1 MSSSISSFPEVRIGE
16 SSKLVVHLNEM
27 IFGTRR
33 SGAGKYGGTLPRSG
47 KAAKVVRKDLLFM
60 IYPV

>member
-1 MSSSISSFPEVRIGE
+1 
-16 SSKLVVHLNEM
+16 VHLNEM